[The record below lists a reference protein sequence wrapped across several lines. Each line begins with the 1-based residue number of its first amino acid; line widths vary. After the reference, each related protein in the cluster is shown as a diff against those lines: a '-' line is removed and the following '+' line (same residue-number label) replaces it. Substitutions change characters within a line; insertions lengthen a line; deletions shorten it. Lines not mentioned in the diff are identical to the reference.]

1 MLKKTSLIAIIILFA
16 FATLNAA
23 NTILKVIGNGTEKT
37 VTETAFVKM
46 SKETFKAKKTADP
59 FISFKQLLEI
69 TKADKAKTVTIK
81 SLEGMSLVLKA
92 KEFEKAG
99 LIIVSDKKKPYFR
112 VVVKDSAFRNRWIK
126 NVVSIEFK

>member
-1 MLKKTSLIAIIILFA
+1 MLKKINLIAIITLFT

-37 VTETAFVKM
+37 LTETAFVEM
-46 SKETFKAKKTADP
+46 SKETFKVKKTADP
-59 FISFKQLLEI
+59 FVSFKQLVEF

-81 SLEGMSLVLKA
+81 SIEGMSLVLKA

-99 LIIVSDKKKPYFR
+99 LIIVSDTKKHYFR
-112 VVVKDSAFRNRWIK
+112 AVVKDSAFRNRWIK